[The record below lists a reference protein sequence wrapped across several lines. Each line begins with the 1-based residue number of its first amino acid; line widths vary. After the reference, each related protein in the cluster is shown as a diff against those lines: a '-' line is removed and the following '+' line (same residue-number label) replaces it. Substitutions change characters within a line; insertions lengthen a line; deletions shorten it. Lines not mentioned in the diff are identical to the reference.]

1 MANPSISSVDFLKS
15 YGRVV
20 ETALR
25 EPVTITSHGRERL
38 VLMSA
43 DEFRRLKQKDRQAL
57 NPWER
62 DEADLRALEVSE
74 AATEES
80 AFDRDG
86 LVRELAAAT
95 GEGLTEAVRRAVE
108 ERLLRVRRD
117 RGRGGLKEDLLAIGA
132 HCAALP
138 EIDDRAPDVILG
150 YDEHGLPR

>member
-1 MANPSISSVDFLKS
+1 MANPSISSADFLKS
-15 YGRVV
+15 YGQVV
-20 ETALR
+20 EMALR
-25 EPVTITSHGRERL
+25 EPVTITSHGRDRL
-38 VLMSA
+38 VLLSA
-43 DEFRRLKQKDRQAL
+43 DEFRRLKEKDRQSL
-57 NPWER
+57 HPWETG
-62 DEADLRALEVSE
+62 EADLRALGVAEPPAE
-74 AATEES
+74 TP

-117 RGRGGLKEDLLAIGA
+117 RGRSGLKEDLLAIGA